1 MILDMMKVKNLIALS
16 MLGVDVIVVIV
27 MEVSLVTNSAA
38 HIYDMVDCWWF

>member
-27 MEVSLVTNSAA
+27 L
-38 HIYDMVDCWWF
+38 HIYMIWWIAGGFDFKT